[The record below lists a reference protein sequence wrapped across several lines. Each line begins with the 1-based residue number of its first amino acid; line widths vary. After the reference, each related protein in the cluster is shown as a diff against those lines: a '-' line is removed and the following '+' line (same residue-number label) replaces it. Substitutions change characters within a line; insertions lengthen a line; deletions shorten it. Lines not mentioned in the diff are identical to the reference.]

1 MIFIFVWN
9 FSMNVWNFF
18 VLKILFYFYA
28 KSILIWVILIFCRLH
43 IIQVSNLVVTLFFS
57 SASFQILAIIL
68 FLVFNISVI
77 VFQVVVFVWAI
88 IITVIVSISWDDAFT
103 WVFRVPLVVIFLR
116 VVVIW
121 TVLAVGIFLWLL
133 WGLFLHTLV
142 LLIF

>member
-18 VLKILFYFYA
+18 VLKVLFYFYA

-77 VFQVVVFVWAI
+77 VFQVVGFVWAI

-133 WGLFLHTLV
+133 WGLFVHTLV

>member
-57 SASFQILAIIL
+57 SASFQVLAIIL

-133 WGLFLHTLV
+133 WGLFVHTLI